1 MTTLKPVPEKG
12 HFVKFDPTFN
22 TGHIVQTLVFVV
34 AGFVAWSDVKT
45 GQATQKLEIDHAK
58 SAQVQQAE
66 AIKAIAT
73 DVRELGRS
81 MSDVRTDIA
90 VLRGRA
96 AEPGSKK

>member
-1 MTTLKPVPEKG
+1 MTLPKERSL
-12 HFVKFDPTFN
+12 VKFDPTFN
-22 TGHIVQTLVFVV
+22 TGHIVQTIVFV
-34 AGFVAWSDVKT
+34 AACFAAWSDIKT

-58 SAQVQQAE
+58 AAQVVQAE
-66 AIKAIAT
+66 AIKAIAS
-73 DVRELGRS
+73 DVRDLGRS